1 MKEYL
6 KSISK
11 KNYEVCYITGK
22 SHYEDFIKEKYA
34 PNVKV
39 FSYMED
45 LPGLL
50 KVSDLV
56 VSRAG
61 AGSLSEILAL
71 EIPSIIIPSPNV
83 ANNHQ
88 YFNAKEL
95 AQKNCICLLEE
106 KDVTKEKILTVVDQM
121 LTDTTK
127 RLRMIHAMHSLDTK
141 NSAEVIYQEIKELI
155 S

>member
-1 MKEYL
+1 M
-6 KSISK
+6 
-11 KNYEVCYITGK
+11 
-22 SHYEDFIKEKYA
+22 
-34 PNVKV
+34 
-39 FSYMED
+39 
-45 LPGLL
+45 L